1 MHLTLYLW
9 ILTGSSSKVGWETRR
24 VVLSGSFNPLH
35 DGHIKLLDAA
45 CRFVRNQLYWGI
57 NTAQFFVM
65 IEYCNQVHSCGDM
78 LDDLAG
84 DEVYIFW
91 IECGTLVFF
100 FFFNSLREGGL
111 PCYEM
116 SAINADKPPMVLKDV
131 LDRLKQFRTLGTLL
145 ICIGSYSYVNL
156 QDSHHS
162 RCQRFSKWAL

>member
-1 MHLTLYLW
+1 
-9 ILTGSSSKVGWETRR
+9 
-24 VVLSGSFNPLH
+24 
-35 DGHIKLLDAA
+35 
-45 CRFVRNQLYWGI
+45 
-57 NTAQFFVM
+57 M
-65 IEYCNQVHSCGDM
+65 IEYWNQVHTCGDM

-84 DEVYIFW
+84 DEVYMFW
-91 IECGTLVFF
+91 IECGTCFY
-100 FFFNSLREGGL
+100 FNSLREGGL

-145 ICIGSYSYVNL
+145 ICIGSYSYVNF

>member
-57 NTAQFFVM
+57 NIAQFIVM
-65 IEYCNQVHSCGDM
+65 IEYWNQVHSCGDM

-91 IECGTLVFF
+91 IECGTWF

-162 RCQRFSKWAL
+162 RCQCFSK